1 MAIQTIPRLERHAF
15 FAALAEN
22 IARVKTDE
30 YLTLFI
36 VDIAD
41 FKRYNRSFGYGTG
54 DFILAIIYNRLKNAF
69 EKSAIHRIG
78 DNEFAVILPQT
89 ESPAYAA
96 IAAQKILDEMQH
108 KFQLPDREVRV
119 GVTLGMAHTAGSKKI
134 SPQELV
140 QDAERSLFHAKKIN
154 KSYVL
159 ETPTDEQNVT
169 DYLDLESD
177 FLEAMYSGELML
189 FYQPKIDLGSEKPV
203 AAEALLRWSHP
214 QRGSI
219 PPHIVVELAN
229 RLGKELE
236 LGKWIL
242 GTALREYGAFKGKW
256 KNFGIAVNVPS
267 SLIHSNDFHAMVINT
282 LKLWGMEAK
291 RLTLEI
297 DEDAIIEGK
306 EFGLDTLAKLRR
318 DGVRI
323 SIDDFGTGYSSLN
336 YFRSIPA
343 DEIKIDQTFI
353 GNMMKNAD
361 DRKVVK
367 LCIDIAHHF
376 GLDVVAEGVEKEAI
390 ANALAE
396 LQCSYAQGY
405 CYTEPLRVEELV
417 DWLKNNA

>member
-15 FAALAEN
+15 FAALSEN
-22 IARVKTDE
+22 ISKVKPNE

-54 DFILAIIYNRLKNAF
+54 DFILAIIYNRLKSAF
-69 EKSAIHRIG
+69 EKSTIHRIG

-119 GVTLGMAHTAGSKKI
+119 GVTLGMAHAAGTSQT
-134 SPQELV
+134 SPQDLV
-140 QDAERSLFHAKKIN
+140 QEAEKSLFYAKKTN

-159 ETPTDEQNVT
+159 TPPKDEQNFT
-169 DYLDLESD
+169 DYLDLETD
-177 FLEAMYSGELML
+177 FIEAMYSGEIFLY
-189 FYQPKIDLGSEKPV
+189 YQPKIDLASEKPI
-203 AAEALLRWSHP
+203 AAEALLRWNHP
-214 QRGSI
+214 HRGAI
-219 PPHIVVELAN
+219 PPHVVVELAN

-242 GTALREYGAFKGKW
+242 GTALREYAVMKGKW
-256 KNFGIAVNVPS
+256 KEFGIAVNVPS
-267 SLIHSNDFHAMVINT
+267 SLIHSSDFHSMVINT
-282 LKLWGMEAK
+282 LRLWGMDPK

-353 GNMMKNAD
+353 GNMLKDAD

-405 CYTEPLRVEELV
+405 CYSEPLRIEDLAE
-417 DWLKNNA
+417 WLNANG